1 MAATFD
7 RELIRILQQAGCRLV
22 RPGKGSHQIWYS
34 PVSNRNFVVPV
45 GIVSRHTA
53 NGVLRDAGLPKAF

>member
-7 RELIRILQQAGCRLV
+7 RELIRVLQQAGCRLI
-22 RPGKGSHQIWYS
+22 RSGKGSHQIWYS
-34 PVSNRNFVVPV
+34 PVSNRNFVLPN

-53 NGVLRDAGLPKAF
+53 NAVLRDAGLPKAF